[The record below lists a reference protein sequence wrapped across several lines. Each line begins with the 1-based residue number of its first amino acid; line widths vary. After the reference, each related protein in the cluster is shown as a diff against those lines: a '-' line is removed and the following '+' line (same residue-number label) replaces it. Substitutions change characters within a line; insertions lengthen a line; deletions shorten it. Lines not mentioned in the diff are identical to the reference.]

1 MAVKVG
7 INGFGRIGRIF
18 LRAAKGSDIDTVAVN
33 DLTDSATLAHL
44 FEYDTVHGRY
54 NGTVEATDNAIIVDG
69 KEIGVLSQKDPA
81 KLPWKE
87 LGVEVVIEATG
98 LFRKRDDAAKHL
110 EAGASKVIITAPAT
124 EPDLT
129 LVMGVNDNLYDPAKH
144 DIVSNASCTTNC
156 LAPVVKVLVDNFG
169 VESGYMTTV
178 HAYTNDQ
185 RILDLQHKDLR
196 RARAAAANIIPTS
209 TGAARAIGIVMPELE
224 GKMDGIAMRV
234 PVVDGSVVD
243 LTAILSKEASTEEI
257 NAAMLEASKQ
267 GPLEGILQY
276 IEDPIV
282 SVDVIGNPY
291 SSVFDSLMTMSSG
304 KICKMISWYDNEW
317 GFCNRL
323 VDLVGILL
331 G

>member
-18 LRAAKGSDIDTVAVN
+18 LRAAKSSDIDTVAVN
-33 DLTDSATLAHL
+33 DLTDSVTLAHL
-44 FEYDTVHGRY
+44 FKYDTVHGRY
-54 NGTVEATDNAIIVDG
+54 DGTVEAAGDAIVVDG
-69 KEIGVLSQKDPA
+69 KEITVLSQKDPA

-98 LFRKRDDAAKHL
+98 LFRKREDAAKHL

-124 EPDLT
+124 DPDLT

-156 LAPVVKVLVDNFG
+156 LAPVVKVLVENFG
-169 VESGYMTTV
+169 VESGYMTTI

-243 LTAILSKEASTEEI
+243 LTAILSKEASAEEI
-257 NAAMLEASKQ
+257 NESMRKASEQ

-282 SVDVIGNPY
+282 SVDIIGNPY
-291 SSVFDSLMTMSSG
+291 SSVFDSLMSMSSG
-304 KICKMISWYDNEW
+304 KTCKLISWYDNEW

>member
-18 LRAAKGSDIDTVAVN
+18 LRAAKGRDIDTVAVN
-33 DLTDSATLAHL
+33 DLTDSTTLAYL
-44 FEYDTVHGRY
+44 FKYDTVHGRY
-54 NGTVEATDNAIIVDG
+54 DGTVEAEEDTIIVDG
-69 KEIGVLSQKDPA
+69 KEIKVLSQRDPS
-81 KLPWKE
+81 KLPWKD
-87 LGVEVVIEATG
+87 LGVDVVIEATG
-98 LFRKRDDAAKHL
+98 LFRKREEAAKHL
-110 EAGASKVIITAPAT
+110 EAGASKVVITAPAT

-129 LVMGVNDNLYDPAKH
+129 LVMGVNDNLYDQAKH
-144 DIVSNASCTTNC
+144 NIVSNASCTTNC

-169 VESGYMTTV
+169 VESGFMTTI

-185 RILDLQHKDLR
+185 RILDMQHKDLR

-243 LTAILSKEASTEEI
+243 LTAVLSREASDEEI
-257 NAAMLEASKQ
+257 NE
-267 GPLEGILQY
+267 LQY
-276 IEDPIV
+276 MDEPIV

-291 SSVFDSLMTMSSG
+291 SSIFDSLMTMSSG
-304 KICKMISWYDNEW
+304 KMCKLISWYDNEW

-323 VDLVGILL
+323 VDLMGILL
-331 G
+331 S

>member
-1 MAVKVG
+1 MAVKLG

-18 LRAAKGSDIDTVAVN
+18 LRAAVGTDIETVAVN
-33 DLTDSATLAHL
+33 DLTDSATLAQL
-44 FEYDTVHGRY
+44 FKYDTIHGRY
-54 NGTVEATDNAIIVDG
+54 SGTVKASGDSLIVDG
-69 KEIGVLSQKDPA
+69 REIKVLSQTDPS

-98 LFRKRDDAAKHL
+98 RFRKREDAAKHL

-124 EPDLT
+124 DPDLT
-129 LVMGVNDNLYDPAKH
+129 VVMGVNDDLYDPQKH

-169 VESGYMTTV
+169 VESGFMTTI

-209 TGAARAIGIVMPELE
+209 TGAARAIGIVVPELE

-234 PVVDGSVVD
+234 PVTDGSVVD
-243 LTAILSKEASTEEI
+243 LTAVLSSEASVDEI
-257 NAAMLEASKQ
+257 NEAMHRASEE
-267 GPLEGILQY
+267 GPLKGILEY
-276 IEDPIV
+276 TEDPIV
-282 SVDVIGNPY
+282 SSDVIGNPA
-291 SSVFDSLMTMSSG
+291 SSIFDSLMTMSSG
-304 KICKMISWYDNEW
+304 RLCKLISWYDNEW

-323 VDLVGILL
+323 VDMVGILL
-331 G
+331 V

>member
-33 DLTDSATLAHL
+33 DLTDSTTLAHL
-44 FEYDTVHGRY
+44 FKYDTVHGIY
-54 NGTVEATDNAIIVDG
+54 EGEVEAADNAIIVDG

-98 LFRKRDDAAKHL
+98 LFRKREEAAKHL

-124 EPDLT
+124 EPDIT
-129 LVMGVNDNLYDPAKH
+129 LVMGVNDDLYDAAKH

-169 VESGYMTTV
+169 VESGFMTTV

-209 TGAARAIGIVMPELE
+209 TGAARAIGIVMPELK

-243 LTAILSKEASTEEI
+243 LTAVLSSEASSEEI
-257 NAAMLEASKQ
+257 NDAMHKASEK

-276 IEDPIV
+276 MEDPIV

-304 KICKMISWYDNEW
+304 NMCKLVSWYDNEW

-323 VDLVGILL
+323 VDLVGILP